1 MKVSL
6 TPDKSLYQFILA
18 HKSDNSLSF
27 SSLSPVSLLSLLIS
41 QIDLL
46 IEEKIRATLWV
57 KLPPGKIWRSEIQRY
72 YSWLGDSGNIFNYY
86 AANKDSDSGLNSGSN
101 SDLNSDSDSSLAR
114 LETKT
119 ASPNEDRTYFTNI
132 ELKPENKLRREY
144 FVIVQSPQ
152 WCNFIFSCR
161 ERINRQKKIAHTA
174 KVNRK
179 FVLLTV
185 TSFDRVIVQS
195 ALEAVQKQVLKSD
208 PTSIFVD
215 FTSPPIPDP
224 RLITKLST
232 KQSQRQDEIYR
243 YRSSSH
249 IVKVQQQ
256 NQKLEN
262 DLQLKHD
269 YLKNVCQELRTPLTH
284 MKTALSLLNSPS
296 MKNPQ
301 RQRYLQMLSS
311 QCERQN
317 SLIHGILDLAQIER
331 NLEEMSLEALHLADI
346 VPGVVSTYQPIAQE
360 KGIMLAYTVSNKL
373 PSVWCVRGGLK
384 QILIHLLANSIKFT
398 PGDGQVW
405 VRGRT
410 QGKYVELEVRDT
422 GVGIADSDIPQIFE
436 RFYRVRSGATEES
449 AGAGL
454 GLTIVQQLLCRSGG
468 SISVKSKLAE
478 GSTFTVRLPSVI
490 ESERN
495 LKLAKPTAR

>member
-6 TPDKSLYQFILA
+6 TPDKSLYQFILS
-18 HKSDNSLSF
+18 HKLDNSLSI
-27 SSLSPVSLLSLLIS
+27 SSLSPVSLLSLLSS

-72 YSWLGDSGNIFNYY
+72 YSWLGDSGTIFNYY
-86 AANKDSDSGLNSGSN
+86 VANAPSN
-101 SDLNSDSDSSLAR
+101 SDSNSDSSLIH
-114 LETKT
+114 LETNT
-119 ASPNEDRTYFTNI
+119 TSPSENRTPFTNI
-132 ELKPENKLRREY
+132 ELKPENQLEREY
-144 FVIVQSPQ
+144 FLIVQSPQ
-152 WCNFIFSCR
+152 WCSLILSHR
-161 ERINRQKKIAHTA
+161 TRVNRRKQITCTA

-179 FVLLTV
+179 NFLQTV
-185 TSFDRVIVQS
+185 TSFDGAIIES
-195 ALEAVQKQVLKSD
+195 ALEAIQKQLFKSN
-208 PTSIFVD
+208 PTNTLVD
-215 FTSPPIPDP
+215 FTSSPTPKST
-224 RLITKLST
+224 LIAKLFT
-232 KQSQRQDEIYR
+232 KQLQLQDEIHCYR
-243 YRSSSH
+243 NNDR

-262 DLQLKHD
+262 DLQLKDD
-269 YLKNVCQELRTPLTH
+269 YLSNVCQELRTPLTH

-317 SLIHGILDLAQIER
+317 SLIHGVLDLVQIER
-331 NLEEMSLEALHLADI
+331 NLEEMSLEAVHLADI

-360 KGIMLAYTVSNKL
+360 KGIMLAYTVSNEL

-405 VRGRT
+405 VRGRA

-422 GVGIADSDIPQIFE
+422 GVGIADNDIPKIFE
-436 RFYRVRSGATEES
+436 RFYRVRSGATEEY

-454 GLTIVQQLLCRSGG
+454 GLTIVQQLLWRSGG
-468 SISVKSKLAE
+468 SISVKSKLSE
-478 GSTFTVRLPSVI
+478 GSIFIVKLPSVV
-490 ESERN
+490 ENDRN
-495 LKLAKPTAR
+495 PKIAKSIAK